1 MAFEKGN
8 KQGRKFTSENQPQNR
23 KGGRKP
29 KLYKYLKQVIGEKV
43 GHELEEK
50 DFQEI
55 MQALIELPPSKLKS
69 LIRNPHDET
78 KPNDDTPAWIQILVS
93 HINASIR
100 YGKVDA
106 LDFVLSRIYG
116 TATQKIEG
124 DVTTTPKAQDLSM
137 LTTDELLQYNSLLE
151 KIEKGWILPVHCT
164 R

>member
-1 MAFEKGN
+1 MAEKKDPRFKRGN
-8 KQGRKFTSENQPQNR
+8 EVGKSHRFSSDNQPKKN
-23 KGGRKP
+23 GRKP

-55 MQALIELPPSKLKS
+55 MQALIELPPSKLRA
-69 LIRNPHDET
+69 LVRNPKDES

-106 LDFVLSRIYG
+106 LDFVLDRVYG

-124 DVTTTPKAQDLSM
+124 EISTTPKAQDLSM

-151 KIEKGWILPVHCT
+151 KIAKGGK
-164 R
+164 

>member
-1 MAFEKGN
+1 MAEKKDPRFKRGN
-8 KQGRKFTSENQPQNR
+8 EVGKSHRFSSDNQPKKN
-23 KGGRKP
+23 GRKP

-55 MQALIELPPSKLKS
+55 MQALIELPPSKLRA
-69 LIRNPHDET
+69 LVRNPKDES

-106 LDFVLSRIYG
+106 LDFVLNRIYG

-124 DVTTTPKAQDLSM
+124 DIATTPKQQDLSM
-137 LTTDELLQYNSLLE
+137 LSTDELLQYNSLLE
-151 KIEKGWILPVHCT
+151 KIAKGGK
-164 R
+164 